1 MKIAVVGGFGVAETM
16 VVASAP
22 EAGETVSGGLFS
34 SGPGGKG
41 SNQAVQISRLGTPSL
56 LVTAVGNDAYAQV
69 GRDLWAIEGI
79 DESAVVTVDAPTMIG
94 FIIVDQEGEN
104 RIALAPGALDAIDS
118 AVIEPSMAA
127 VLECDMVVVSWELSP
142 SIGHDIIRRAK
153 AAGLTTVCNTA
164 PAVEI
169 PDDVLECLDYV
180 IPNEGEALTIANLK
194 GWPTDSLDSIAA
206 AFKNSGARNVII
218 TLGSDGVLL
227 MSEDETIRIPA
238 VPARKVVDTTGA
250 GDSFVGSFAHA
261 IARGSELKDAVR
273 FAATAASIAVQSL
286 EVIPSL
292 PTIQDVERRLQE
304 VA

>member
-69 GRDLWAIEGI
+69 GRDLWAIEGV

-118 AVIEPSMAA
+118 ASIEPSMAA
-127 VLECDMVVVSWELSP
+127 ILECDMVVVSWELSP

-261 IARGSELKDAVR
+261 IARGSEVKEAVR
-273 FAATAASIAVQSL
+273 FAATAASLAVESL

>member
-16 VVASAP
+16 VVASVP

-69 GRDLWAIEGI
+69 GRDLWATEGV

-104 RIALAPGALDAIDS
+104 RIALAPGALDAIDPV
-118 AVIEPSMAA
+118 AIEPSMSAI
-127 VLECDMVVVSWELSP
+127 LGCDMIVVSWELSP
-142 SIGHDIIRRAK
+142 SIGHDIVRRAK

-164 PAVEI
+164 PALEI

-180 IPNEGEALTIANLK
+180 IPNAGEALTIANLK

-206 AFKNSGARNVII
+206 AFKTAGARNVII
-218 TLGSDGVLL
+218 TLGSAGVLL
-227 MSEDETIRIPA
+227 MSDDETTRIPA

-261 IARGSELKDAVR
+261 IARGSELKEAVH
-273 FAATAASIAVQSL
+273 FAATAASIAGESL

-292 PTIQDVERRLQE
+292 PTILDVEQRLQE

>member
-69 GRDLWAIEGI
+69 GRDLWAIEGV

-118 AVIEPSMAA
+118 AAIEPSMAA
-127 VLECDMVVVSWELSP
+127 ILECDMVVVSWELSP

-261 IARGSELKDAVR
+261 IARGSEVKEAVR
-273 FAATAASIAVQSL
+273 FAATAASIAVESL

>member
-69 GRDLWAIEGI
+69 GRDLWAIEGV

-118 AVIEPSMAA
+118 AAIEPSMATI
-127 VLECDMVVVSWELSP
+127 LECDMVVVSWELSP

-180 IPNEGEALTIANLK
+180 IPNEGEASTIANLK
-194 GWPTDSLDSIAA
+194 GWPADSLDSIAA

-261 IARGSELKDAVR
+261 IARGSEVKEAVR
-273 FAATAASIAVQSL
+273 FAATAASIAVESL

>member
-22 EAGETVSGGLFS
+22 EAGETVSGGQFS

-69 GRDLWAIEGI
+69 GRDLWATEGV
-79 DESAVVTVDAPTMIG
+79 DASAVVTVDAPTMIG

-104 RIALAPGALDAIDS
+104 RIALAPGALEAIKP
-118 AVIEPSMAA
+118 AAIEPSMSAI
-127 VLECDMVVVSWELSP
+127 LECDMVVVSWELSP
-142 SIGHDIIRRAK
+142 SIGHDIIKRAK

-180 IPNEGEALTIANLK
+180 IPNEGEALTIASLK
-194 GWPTDSLDSIAA
+194 GWPTDSLDSIAT
-206 AFKNSGARNVII
+206 AFKAAGARNVII
-218 TLGSDGVLL
+218 TLGSDGVLH
-227 MSEDETIRIPA
+227 MSDDETIHSPA
-238 VPARKVVDTTGA
+238 VSARKVVDTTGA

-261 IARGSELKDAVR
+261 IANGSELKEAVR
-273 FAATAASIAVQSL
+273 FAATAASLAVESL

-292 PTIQDVERRLQE
+292 PTIEDVERRLQE

>member
-118 AVIEPSMAA
+118 AAIEPSMATI
-127 VLECDMVVVSWELSP
+127 LECDMVVVSWELSP

-261 IARGSELKDAVR
+261 IARGSGVKEAVR
-273 FAATAASIAVQSL
+273 FAATAASIAVESL

>member
-104 RIALAPGALDAIDS
+104 RISLAPGALDAIDS

-261 IARGSELKDAVR
+261 IARGSEVKEAVR
-273 FAATAASIAVQSL
+273 FAATAASIAVESL

>member
-69 GRDLWAIEGI
+69 GRDLWAIEGV

-118 AVIEPSMAA
+118 AAIEPSMATI
-127 VLECDMVVVSWELSP
+127 LECDMVVVSWELSP

-180 IPNEGEALTIANLK
+180 IPNEGEASTIANLK

-206 AFKNSGARNVII
+206 AFKKSGARNVII
-218 TLGSDGVLL
+218 TLGPDGVLL

-261 IARGSELKDAVR
+261 IARGSEVKEAVR
-273 FAATAASIAVQSL
+273 FAATAASIAVESL

>member
-118 AVIEPSMAA
+118 AAIEPSMATI
-127 VLECDMVVVSWELSP
+127 LECDMVVVSWELSP

-206 AFKNSGARNVII
+206 AFKKSGARNVII

-261 IARGSELKDAVR
+261 IARGSEVKEAVR
-273 FAATAASIAVQSL
+273 FAATAASIAVESL

>member
-69 GRDLWAIEGI
+69 GRDLWAIEGV

-118 AVIEPSMAA
+118 AAIEPSMATI
-127 VLECDMVVVSWELSP
+127 LECDMVVVSWELSP

-261 IARGSELKDAVR
+261 IARGSGVKEAVR
-273 FAATAASIAVQSL
+273 FAATAASIAVESL

>member
-69 GRDLWAIEGI
+69 GRDLWAIEGV

-118 AVIEPSMAA
+118 ASIEPSMAA
-127 VLECDMVVVSWELSP
+127 ILECDMVVVSWELSP

-153 AAGLTTVCNTA
+153 AAGITTVCNTA

-261 IARGSELKDAVR
+261 IARGSEVKEAVR
-273 FAATAASIAVQSL
+273 FAATAASIAVESL

>member
-69 GRDLWAIEGI
+69 GRDLWAIEGV

-118 AVIEPSMAA
+118 AAIEPSMATI
-127 VLECDMVVVSWELSP
+127 LECDMVVVSWELSP

-180 IPNEGEALTIANLK
+180 IPNEGEASTIANLK
-194 GWPTDSLDSIAA
+194 GWPADSLDSIAA

-261 IARGSELKDAVR
+261 IARGSELKEAVR
-273 FAATAASIAVQSL
+273 FAATAASIAVESL